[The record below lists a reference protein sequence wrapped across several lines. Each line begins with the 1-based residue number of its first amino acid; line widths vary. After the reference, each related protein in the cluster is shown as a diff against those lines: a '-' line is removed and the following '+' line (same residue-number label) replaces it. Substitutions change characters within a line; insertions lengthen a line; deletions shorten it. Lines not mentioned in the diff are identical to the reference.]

1 MEAGL
6 SQNRKAIVKE
16 GVRILRPDEYELLCR
31 GAKINTVMGETNIAH
46 LDGLLLTGLRYIEAQ
61 RFQKNPSWFDP
72 RGFVFLPEGAVL
84 KVKRTQTERWVKLN
98 ERGRGAMPLFLQS
111 RKLPST
117 QAWGESMKRWAENAG
132 LNPEHLCAKTLRKTW
147 ESWLVFCYPE
157 RLPQILLNQGHTA
170 ITSIAHYLNM
180 PFLPEDREAMRPY
193 VEGMF

>member
-1 MEAGL
+1 
-6 SQNRKAIVKE
+6 
-16 GVRILRPDEYELLCR
+16 
-31 GAKINTVMGETNIAH
+31 
-46 LDGLLLTGLRYIEAQ
+46 
-61 RFQKNPSWFDP
+61 
-72 RGFVFLPEGAVL
+72 
-84 KVKRTQTERWVKLN
+84 
-98 ERGRGAMPLFLQS
+98 
-111 RKLPST
+111 
-117 QAWGESMKRWAENAG
+117 MKRWAENAG